1 MSPDYLQLLRDGVT
15 LVTPTRRLAGLVA
28 DRYGARMAVDAHGTW
43 EAPPVLPLG
52 AWLLQIHE
60 RLSDTTGVSI
70 PGILLSADQEL
81 AIWEQ
86 SVDQAD
92 TTASLSMD
100 ALARLAADAFATRV
114 YWELPAAQ
122 LDAFRARTE
131 VRAFLRWC
139 ERFERRCRELGAIDH
154 ARFAAEI
161 TRVDTGILAT
171 LAPFRLFGF
180 IRVPP
185 LLRQLAQQC
194 RVGGVYRLAYR
205 EGAAATVTTRAFDN
219 TEAEIRAAMA
229 WAQAEK
235 SAHPDAAVSVAVA
248 GSRRIDPLSRAHLL
262 RAFRDAETATTD
274 LALDCPQAGSL
285 ADAPVI
291 ATALLL
297 LDPQRE
303 RPWQDFSRILLSPYV
318 GGANGERA
326 GRARLDRE
334 LRRNGDIETT
344 WRDVARL
351 ALRADIACPD
361 LAARIEALLDA
372 AKLPSGR
379 SRRHDWMAYAERLLA
394 AAGWPGEQSLSPA
407 EQAALL
413 EWGRIMDSVAA
424 LDAVAAPCTWP
435 QAFAKW
441 RALLR
446 QRRQTGNALLNAV
459 HIITP
464 DEAAFTRPERVWV
477 IGLNDHA
484 WPPPTDTNP
493 LLPLTLLRDHGVPGT
508 DPGDDL
514 RAAEVVL
521 DALGSGPDG
530 VIFSFALTDRETPR
544 RPFAGLCAADLVAV
558 APEPWSRRAL
568 MFEFLDDHTASP
580 PTLGEP
586 LRGGVALLADQ
597 AACPFRALARYRLHA
612 TAPEDPTPGLNALQ
626 RGTLVHA
633 VMATFWEQMRSS
645 ARLAAAADADIEAL
659 LEHAAATAL
668 NRAQRRY
675 RLPAAY
681 WALEQ
686 RRLVGLGREWLERER
701 ERGDFNVIAC
711 EQAGSVQ
718 VGAMTLNTRIDRID
732 RLASGDLVVIDY
744 KTGTVSTRDW
754 EPPRPDQPQLPVY
767 ALAEHAGP
775 VAGIAYAQ
783 LRTRDCRIVDF
794 PPRCT
799 GRGASDE
806 AAEQWQQRTGEWA
819 MELTNLADEFAA
831 GRALADPKRGAATC
845 RYCDLQPL
853 CRIDEMPDRRNDRS
867 DSVDD

>member
-1 MSPDYLQLLRDGVT
+1 MPPDYLQLLHDGVT

-28 DRYGARMAVDAHGTW
+28 DRYGARMAVDTHGTW

-60 RLSDTTGVSI
+60 RLSDTAGASI

-86 SVDQAD
+86 SVDQTD
-92 TTASLSMD
+92 TTASLTVD
-100 ALARLAADAFATRV
+100 ALARLATDASATRV
-114 YWELPAAQ
+114 YWGLSAAQ
-122 LDAFRARTE
+122 FEPFRARTE
-131 VRAFLRWC
+131 VRAFVRWS

-161 TRVDTGILAT
+161 ARVDTAILAT
-171 LAPFRLFGF
+171 VPPFRLFGF
-180 IRVPP
+180 TRVPP
-185 LLRQLAQQC
+185 LLRELAQRC
-194 RVGGVYRLAYR
+194 SAGGVYGLDPR
-205 EGAAATVTTRAFDN
+205 EGTAAAVATRAFDN

-235 SAHPDAAVSVAVA
+235 SANPDAAVSVAVA
-248 GSRRIDPLSRAHLL
+248 GSRRIDALSRAHLL
-262 RAFRDAETATTD
+262 RAFRGAEPATAEF
-274 LALDCPQAGSL
+274 ALDCPQANSL
-285 ADAPVI
+285 ADAPII

-297 LDPQRE
+297 LDPRRE

-318 GGANGERA
+318 GGAHDERA
-326 GRARLDRE
+326 CRARLDRE

-344 WRDVARL
+344 WRDVATL

-361 LAARIEALLDA
+361 LAARSEALLDT

-379 SRRHDWMAYAERLLA
+379 SRRHDWMAYAERVLA
-394 AAGWPGEQSLSPA
+394 AAGWPGEQTLSPA
-407 EQAALL
+407 EQTALL
-413 EWGRIMDSVAA
+413 EWGRVMDSVAA
-424 LDAVAAPCTWP
+424 LDAVAAPCTWS

-446 QRRQTGNALLNAV
+446 QRRQSGNAPLNAV

-464 DEAAFTRPERVWV
+464 DEAAFTRPERIWV

-493 LLPLTLLRDHGVPGT
+493 LLPLTLLREHGVPGT

-514 RAAEVVL
+514 RAAEAVL
-521 DALGSGPDG
+521 DTLGGDPGG
-530 VIFSFALTDRETPR
+530 VIFSFSLSERDTPR
-544 RPFAGLCAADLVAV
+544 RPFAGLGVADLVAV
-558 APEPWSRRAL
+558 VPEPWPRRTL
-568 MFEFLDDHTASP
+568 TWEFPDDDAASP
-580 PTLGEP
+580 PRLGEP

-612 TAPEDPTPGLNALQ
+612 SAPEDPTPGLNALQ

-633 VMATFWEQMRSS
+633 VMAVFWEEMRTS
-645 ARLAAAADADIEAL
+645 ARLAAAADADLEAL
-659 LEHAAATAL
+659 LEQAVATAV

-686 RRLVGLGREWLERER
+686 RRLVGLAREWLERER
-701 ERGDFNVIAC
+701 ERGDFEVIAC

-732 RLASGDLVVIDY
+732 RLVNGGLVVIDY
-744 KTGTVSTRDW
+744 KTGTVSLRDW

-767 ALAEHAGP
+767 ALAAHTDP

-794 PPRCT
+794 PSRCT
-799 GRGASDE
+799 GRGAGDD
-806 AAEQWQQRTGEWA
+806 AAEQWRQRTGEWA
-819 MELTNLADEFAA
+819 TELANLADEFAA
-831 GRALADPKRGAATC
+831 GWALADPKRGAATC

-853 CRIDEMPDRRNDRS
+853 CRIDEMPGGRD
-867 DSVDD
+867 DSAETGDD

>member
-1 MSPDYLQLLRDGVT
+1 MPPDYLQLLHDGVT

-28 DRYGARMAVDAHGTW
+28 DRYGARMAGDAHGIW
-43 EAPPVLPLG
+43 EAPPALPLG

-60 RLSDTTGVSI
+60 RLSDTAGVAI

-100 ALARLAADAFATRV
+100 TLARLAADAFATRV
-114 YWELPAAQ
+114 YWELPAVQ
-122 LDAFRARTE
+122 FDAFRARTE

-139 ERFERRCRELGAIDH
+139 DRFERRCRELGAIDH
-154 ARFAAEI
+154 ARFAVEI
-161 TRVDTGILAT
+161 TRVDSGILAT
-171 LAPFRLFGF
+171 IPPFRLFGF
-180 IRVPP
+180 TRLPP
-185 LLRQLAQQC
+185 LLRTLAQRC
-194 RVGGVYRLAYR
+194 RAGGVYELDHRG
-205 EGAAATVTTRAFDN
+205 GAAASVATRAFDN

-229 WAQAEK
+229 WARAEK
-235 SAHPDAAVSVAVA
+235 SAHPAAAVSVAVA

-262 RAFRDAETATTD
+262 RAFRGAETATTD
-274 LALDCPQAGSL
+274 IALDCPQSASL
-285 ADAPVI
+285 ADAPII

-297 LDPQRE
+297 LDPGRE

-318 GGANGERA
+318 GGANDERA
-326 GRARLDRE
+326 CRARLDRE

-361 LAARIEALLDA
+361 LAARIEALLA
-372 AKLPSGR
+372 AATLPPGR
-379 SRRHDWMAYAERLLA
+379 NRRHDWMAHAERVLA
-394 AAGWPGEQSLSPA
+394 AAGWPGEQSLSPG
-407 EQAALL
+407 EQALLL
-413 EWGRIMDSVAA
+413 EWGRIMDGVAA

-441 RALLR
+441 RGLLR
-446 QRRQTGNALLNAV
+446 QRRQTGNAPLNAV
-459 HIITP
+459 HVITP

-493 LLPLTLLRDHGVPGT
+493 LLPLSLLREHGVPGT

-514 RAAEVVL
+514 RAAEAML
-521 DALGSGPDG
+521 DTLGGDPAG
-530 VIFSFALTDRETPR
+530 VIFSFALNERETPR
-544 RPFAGLCAADLVAV
+544 RPFAGLAAAGLVAV
-558 APEPWSRRAL
+558 APEPWPRRAL
-568 MFEFLDDHTASP
+568 TFEFLDDRSASP
-580 PTLGEP
+580 PVLGEP

-633 VMATFWEQMRSS
+633 MMATFWEQMRSS
-645 ARLAAAADADIEAL
+645 ARLAAAADADIDAL
-659 LEHAAATAL
+659 LEHAAVTAL

-686 RRLVGLGREWLERER
+686 RRLVGLGREWLARER
-701 ERGDFNVIAC
+701 ERGDFDVIAC

-732 RLASGDLVVIDY
+732 RLASGGLVVIDY
-744 KTGTVSTRDW
+744 KTGAVSSRDW

-767 ALAEHAGP
+767 ALAEHADP

-783 LRTRDCRIVDF
+783 LRTRDCRVVDF
-794 PPRCT
+794 PPRCL
-799 GRGASDE
+799 GRGAGDE
-806 AAEQWQQRTGEWA
+806 AAEQWRQRTAQWA
-819 MELTNLADEFAA
+819 TELAHLADEFAA
-831 GRALADPKRGAATC
+831 GWALADPKRGAATC

-853 CRIDEMPDRRNDRS
+853 CRIDEMPGARDERTETA
-867 DSVDD
+867 DD